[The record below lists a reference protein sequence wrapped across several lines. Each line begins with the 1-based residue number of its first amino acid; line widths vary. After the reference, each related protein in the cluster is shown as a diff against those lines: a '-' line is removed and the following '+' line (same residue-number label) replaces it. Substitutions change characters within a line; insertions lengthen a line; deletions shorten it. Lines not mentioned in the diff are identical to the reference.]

1 MMVIRQFISRQ
12 CVPIQDLLK
21 TRSKLVVSQNRF
33 LSDNGDNAPKEDKEK
48 SGRKNHEDLS
58 RQLAARIRMM
68 GPIPVAEYMKEALTH
83 PTLGYYT
90 TRSEVFGKTGD
101 FVTSPEISQL
111 FGEMVG
117 VWCVN
122 EWRKVGSPKPVQ
134 IVELGPGTGSLA
146 EDVTKVWCLLEGSS
160 DGLTLQLVEISQ
172 SLIKKQAQRLCGK
185 IDIGSEMPPKGLKTL
200 RGEIAVNWHS
210 VVDDVPTEAFTIF
223 VAHEFLDALPIH
235 KFQFTEDGW
244 REVLVDIS
252 KESSHQNPKFRY
264 VIARNPTPASKIFLR
279 NGVVGRQPGVIREV
293 SPAALALAYQLAKRI
308 EENGGFVLIADYGH
322 LGEKGD
328 TLRAFSNHKLHD
340 PLVDPGKADLTADVD
355 FRRLQDEVGE
365 KALSIGPIPQK
376 VFLHNMG
383 IDVRMEVL
391 KKKCSSEKEAK
402 WIEAGYKM
410 LTDPTQMGERF
421 KFFALFPNVLREFL
435 YKFPVAG
442 FPPQRM

>member
-1 MMVIRQFISRQ
+1 MPQAIFECRWASN
-12 CVPIQDLLK
+12 DAGD
-21 TRSKLVVSQNRF
+21 QNKQS
-33 LSDNGDNAPKEDKEK
+33 LP
-48 SGRKNHEDLS
+48 RKNQGDLS
-58 RQLAARIRMM
+58 RELAAKIRMM

-90 TRSEVFGKTGD
+90 TRADVFGKAGD
-101 FVTSPEISQL
+101 FVTSPEISQM

-117 VWCVN
+117 IWCVN

-134 IVELGPGTGSLA
+134 IVELGPGTGALA
-146 EDVTKVWCLLEGSS
+146 EDLLKVWSLLEKGG
-160 DGLTLQLVEISQ
+160 DGLTLQLVEISHP
-172 SLIKKQAQRLCGK
+172 LIKKQAQRLCG
-185 IDIGSEMPPKGLKTL
+185 DIEFGDEIPPKGLKAIH
-200 RGEIAVNWHS
+200 GDVPVHWHS
-210 VVDDVPTEAFTIF
+210 VVEDVPTDAFSIF
-223 VAHEFLDALPIH
+223 IAHEFLDALPIH

-244 REVLVDIS
+244 REVLVDVS

-264 VIARNPTPASKIFLR
+264 VIARNPTPASKIFLK

-293 SPAALALAYQLAKRI
+293 SPAALALGFHLAKRI
-308 EENGGFVLIADYGH
+308 EEDGGFVLIADYGH

-365 KALSIGPIPQK
+365 KAISIGPVPQQ
-376 VFLHNMG
+376 VFLRNMG

-402 WIEAGYKM
+402 WIEAGYRM
-410 LTDPTQMGERF
+410 LTDPAQMGERF
-421 KFFALFPNVLREFL
+421 KFFALFPNVLRQFL

-442 FPPQRM
+442 FPPPRI

>member
-1 MMVIRQFISRQ
+1 MMIFRTIVARSVFAFPHLVKS
-12 CVPIQDLLK
+12 
-21 TRSKLVVSQNRF
+21 RSKLACRC
-33 LSDNGDNAPKEDKEK
+33 LSDHGPHRNSDSVKKAKEHK
-48 SGRKNHEDLS
+48 EDLS

-68 GPIPVAEYMKEALTH
+68 GPIPVAEYMREALTH

-117 VWCVN
+117 VWCLN

-146 EDVTKVWCLLEGSS
+146 EDILKVWCHLEGN
-160 DGLTLQLVEISQ
+160 DVTLRLVEISQ
-172 SLIKKQAQRLCGK
+172 SLIKRQAQRLCGENVALEK
-185 IDIGSEMPPKGLKTL
+185 IPPEGLKTS
-200 RGEIAVNWHS
+200 RGDVPVQWYSA
-210 VVDDVPTEAFTIF
+210 VDDVPVDSFTIF
-223 VAHEFLDALPIH
+223 LAHEFLDALPIH

-244 REVLVDIS
+244 REVLVDTT
-252 KESSHQNPKFRY
+252 KDSSPETPKFRF
-264 VIARNPTPASKIFLR
+264 VISRNETPASKIFLK
-279 NGVVGRQPGVIREV
+279 NGIVGRQPGVVREV
-293 SPAALALAYQLAKRI
+293 SPAALALGYQLATRI
-308 EENGGFVLIADYGH
+308 EEDGGFVLIADYGH

-340 PLVDPGKADLTADVD
+340 PLENPGKADLTADVD

-365 KALSIGPIPQK
+365 KALTIGPVPQQL
-376 VFLHNMG
+376 FLQNMG
-383 IDVRMEVL
+383 IDIRLEAL
-391 KKKCSSEKEAK
+391 KKSCSSEKEVK
-402 WIEAGYKM
+402 WIEAGYRM

-421 KFFALFPNVLREFL
+421 KFFALFPCVLREFL
-435 YKFPVAG
+435 HKFPVAG